1 VAEFKVGLDS
11 AAAGREKEK
20 EEGEGRRR
28 VLAWPVRA
36 AVALLDG

>member
-20 EEGEGRRR
+20 EEGEGRR